1 MRTPRSETGRGYRSR
16 RSSRAFARASAARFA
31 SSTPRRYTVAL
42 MKRRLLLLLQRL
54 GLIGPSFRAYEWLVA
69 LKPGRVVP
77 VAGPP
82 LPPRPLMV
90 RVAGTADP
98 DWFLRAGR
106 AGYDA
111 IAAAVPLAEIA
122 SVLDFGCGCG
132 RVTRYWH
139 DFPGAVAGSDL
150 DARAIAWC
158 RENLSFARFEQNGLA
173 AAARLRRRELRPR
186 LRALGLH
193 ASDRRAPARLAGR
206 AAPRP
211 APGRLPARDDARQ
224 LVPAA
229 AHRRRAGALRG
240 GASSSSAGARSPA
253 RTSAPP
259 TTRSATCARRSPRAS
274 RSCELEPEGARGNPT
289 QDLVLLR
296 RDDR

>member
-1 MRTPRSETGRGYRSR
+1 
-16 RSSRAFARASAARFA
+16 
-31 SSTPRRYTVAL
+31 

-54 GLIGPSFRAYEWLVA
+54 GLIGPAFRSYERLVA

-77 VAGPP
+77 VEGPP

-111 IAAAVPLAEIA
+111 IAAAVPLAELD
-122 SVLDFGCGCG
+122 SLLDFGCGCG

-139 DFPGAVAGSDL
+139 DFPGSVAGSDL

-158 RENLSFARFEQNGLA
+158 RDNLAFARFEQNGLQPPLA
-173 AAARLRRRELRPR
+173 FADESFDLVYALSVFTHLTAELQLAWRDELRRVLRPGGSLLVSTHGRSYLPR
-186 LRALGLH
+186 LVGEERERFEAGELVVRWGEVAGSNLCSAYH
-193 ASDRRAPARLAGR
+193 PERYLRETFAEGFELVRL
-206 AAPRP
+206 
-211 APGRLPARDDARQ
+211 D
-224 LVPAA
+224 
-229 AHRRRAGALRG
+229 
-240 GASSSSAGARSPA
+240 
-253 RTSAPP
+253 
-259 TTRSATCARRSPRAS
+259 
-274 RSCELEPEGARGNPT
+274 PEGARGNPT